1 MAGTDRFGLAAGAV
15 MRRAVVWV
23 CVAGWC
29 AAALPAQDDGVPTL
43 HVYPNLVQIPT
54 LVLDDDLKPIVPIA
68 EKRFFISLAG
78 GPKFR
83 VTHARLEGDEPISL
97 AILLDVSQPSPTLM
111 ANMDDAIAGLAPVS
125 LHAQDHVSI
134 YSMYCKLVRASI
146 DGPADAALL
155 KGAVDRALA
164 EWSAGGQDRHKRD
177 CQKPWN
183 LWDSTTFAANEL
195 AKQPGRRVLLVVT
208 DGVDR
213 GSKTSFKVLRDFA
226 QDRGVA
232 IFGLVQPGDVDE
244 LYLRGVPIRENT
256 FKDLCELTGGMVL
269 TATRTELADRLKWF
283 TTLLRDR
290 YILEFPRP
298 HDAEGGKVEMS
309 VTVERMK
316 AFILTAGIGIPLPD
330 PAILKD
336 PTTVPLNPAD
346 ARQLGKRKVISPN

>member
-1 MAGTDRFGLAAGAV
+1 MALTDRFGLAAGPV

-23 CVAGWC
+23 CVALGWSG
-29 AAALPAQDDGVPTL
+29 AAAQDNGVLTL
-43 HVYPNLVQIPT
+43 HVYPNLVQVPA
-54 LVLDDDLKPIVPIA
+54 LVLDDNLKPIVPIA
-68 EKRFFISLAG
+68 EGRFFISLAG
-78 GPKFR
+78 GPRFR

-97 AILLDVSQPSPTLM
+97 AILLDVSHPYPTLM

-134 YSMYCKLVRASI
+134 YSMYCKLVRTSI
-146 DGPADAALL
+146 DGPADAGPL

-183 LWDSTTFAANEL
+183 LWDSTTVAANEL

-213 GSKTSFKVLRDFA
+213 GSKTSFKALRDFA

-232 IFGLVQPGDVDE
+232 IFGLVQRGDVDG
-244 LYLRGVPIRENT
+244 LNLRGVPNPESA
-256 FKDLCELTGGMVL
+256 FKDMCELTGGMVL
-269 TATRTELADRLKWF
+269 TATQTELSDRLKWF

-309 VTVERMK
+309 VTVEKMK
-316 AFILTAGIGIPLPD
+316 AFILPAGIGIPLPD
-330 PAILKD
+330 PEILKD
-336 PTTVPLNPAD
+336 PTTVPLDPAD
-346 ARQLGKRKVISPN
+346 APQLGKRKVISPN